1 MEFAGLPFH
10 FIVLHAAVV
19 FGPLTAM
26 AAIAFAFLP
35 RWRYLTRWPTAVLT
49 LTTFVSVWL
58 SRVSG
63 QSYLSSNPG
72 LADLVRTHQERGEL
86 LSWLTTLFAVVMALA
101 VWGLGGP
108 SGFRSGVG
116 AQRSRS
122 AALDKALPVA
132 VGITAVLMLVWV
144 ILTGDAGARAAWG

>member
-101 VWGLGGP
+101 VWGLGGS